1 MTVNSISQRMFDY
14 PIDLDTPEAC
24 EIGFT
29 SDKFEGYLWQDG
41 KYIIISSIKSLQPRQ
56 GHLNALFANI
66 QGKGWGIKVT
76 NPLPVMEAI
85 CKKKGFTLTQGP
97 VEPGI
102 CDDIVDIYVLKGSNP
117 VDDKT

>member
-1 MTVNSISQRMFDY
+1 MFDY
-14 PIDLDTPEAC
+14 PIYLDTPEAC

-29 SDKFEGYLWQDG
+29 SDKFEGYIGRQNG
-41 KYIIISSIKSLQPRQ
+41 YIVISSITSLQPKR
-56 GHLNALFANI
+56 GHLNELFANI

-97 VEPGI
+97 VEPEI
-102 CDDIVDIYVLKGSNP
+102 CDDIVDIYILKVEDTKNG
-117 VDDKT
+117 DT